1 MGLIVLGHGEDR
13 NHRYAAGLALLP
25 ACALVYRSKVGVH
38 ISGISAAAGDFLS
51 RRRNFTQSVRVVR
64 DISQYNKDMHSA
76 VKREIFRGGQ
86 SHLGRCDT
94 LDGGVVCEVRE
105 HNGSVER
112 AGASEALDKVVRLL
126 EGYTH
131 CRKDNGELLV
141 IAEHLCLTRYLRR
154 EVCVGQT
161 GCREYRQFLTSDKSV
176 QSVDSGDTGLDELLG
191 IASGCRIHRQAVDIH
206 SLLGDY
212 LGAAVYGSAESV
224 KDAAEHIG
232 RNAELHLPAG
242 EAHLA
247 VGEVDSSGIFKQLN
261 KCVRAVYF
269 EHAAAAGLAVCKLNF
284 AELVILNS
292 LDLAHEH
299 KRSRN
304 LLNSSVFFRH
314 Q

>member
-1 MGLIVLGHGEDR
+1 
-13 NHRYAAGLALLP
+13 
-25 ACALVYRSKVGVH
+25 
-38 ISGISAAAGDFLS
+38 
-51 RRRNFTQSVRVVR
+51 
-64 DISQYNKDMHSA
+64 MHSA

-131 CRKDNGELLV
+131 SRKDNGELLV
-141 IAEHLCLTRYLRR
+141 IAEDFSLARYLRR

-161 GCREYRQFLTSDKSV
+161 GCREYRQFLTSDEGIKSV
-176 QSVDSGDTGLDELLG
+176 YSGDTGLDELLG

-212 LGAAVYGSAESV
+212 LWAAVYGSAESV

-247 VGEVDSSGIFKQLN
+247 VGEVDSGGVFKQLN
-261 KCVRAVYF
+261 KRVRAVYF
-269 EHAAAAGLAVCKLNF
+269 EHTAAAGLAVCQLYL
-284 AELVILNS
+284 AEFVILDS

-314 Q
+314 QYSSLASTTAFISESIAAQTVLYVSSMSFSGTYLKRPMLSLEGIETSFSISAPFLSASREPS

>member
-1 MGLIVLGHGEDR
+1 
-13 NHRYAAGLALLP
+13 
-25 ACALVYRSKVGVH
+25 
-38 ISGISAAAGDFLS
+38 
-51 RRRNFTQSVRVVR
+51 
-64 DISQYNKDMHSA
+64 MHPA

-86 SHLGRCDT
+86 SHLRRCDT

-141 IAEHLCLTRYLRR
+141 VAEDFSLTRYLSR
-154 EVCVGQT
+154 EVCMGQT
-161 GCREYRQFLTSDKSV
+161 GGREYRQLLTSDEGV
-176 QSVDSGDTGLDELLG
+176 QSVDSGDTGLYELLG

-242 EAHLA
+242 ETHLA
-247 VGEVDSSGIFKQLN
+247 VGEVDSGGVFKQLN
-261 KCVRAVYF
+261 ERVRAVDF
-269 EHAAAAGLAVCKLNF
+269 EHAAAAGLAVCQLYL
-284 AELVILNS
+284 AEFVILDS